1 VPSNI
6 VRGAHLEVSCY
17 GPNFDQA
24 RPWRS
29 SRPWGAAPMATREFP
44 FIPLEAIRAAGL
56 ELSAALSRARTEVG
70 ADRYQSRIFSPR
82 FTGNT
87 VLGRRASASVERQS
101 GPFWPSMYR
110 SQREAHDEGCS
121 SRAISGASSYSRWL
135 ETLGITPHRQ
145 EQHVPHALR
154 ISFQVLRT
162 RRVRCEPK
170 LGLDN
175 GSVSEVRY
183 LFADPALL
191 QAT

>member
-1 VPSNI
+1 MPSNI

-56 ELSAALSRARTEVG
+56 ELSAALSRRGQVPVK
-70 ADRYQSRIFSPR
+70 DLFSALHW
-82 FTGNT
+82 NT

-110 SQREAHDEGCS
+110 SQREEHDEGCS

-135 ETLGITPHRQ
+135 ETLGITPLRQ

-154 ISFQVLRT
+154 ISFRGTADEICSLRA
-162 RRVRCEPK
+162 EI
-170 LGLDN
+170 
-175 GSVSEVRY
+175 GSG
-183 LFADPALL
+183 
-191 QAT
+191 